1 MEITSFVLGM
11 LSIVAVAIVAVIVA
25 GMLKINKLE
34 KSNNNLQQLCRDI
47 DLSLRTLISDTNRE
61 LTMVERTIM
70 QRIDK
75 EIEDAHRH
83 INHEVEEIQ
92 KHEHELETV
101 LHRDID
107 ETRRYIDSRIDKVV
121 SSGTLKEPKRQI
133 LNG

>member
-11 LSIVAVAIVAVIVA
+11 LSIVAVAIVAVIVV

>member
-11 LSIVAVAIVAVIVA
+11 LSIIAVAIVAVIVL

-47 DLSLRTLISDTNRE
+47 ESDLRRLITDTNRE

-75 EIEDAHRH
+75 EMEDTHRH
-83 INHEVEEIQ
+83 INNEVGEIH

-121 SSGTLKEPKRQI
+121 ASGTLKSAKQQI
-133 LNG
+133 NG

>member
-11 LSIVAVAIVAVIVA
+11 LSIIAVAIVAVIVL

-47 DLSLRTLISDTNRE
+47 ESDLRRLITDTNRE

-121 SSGTLKEPKRQI
+121 ASGTLKSAKQQI
-133 LNG
+133 NG